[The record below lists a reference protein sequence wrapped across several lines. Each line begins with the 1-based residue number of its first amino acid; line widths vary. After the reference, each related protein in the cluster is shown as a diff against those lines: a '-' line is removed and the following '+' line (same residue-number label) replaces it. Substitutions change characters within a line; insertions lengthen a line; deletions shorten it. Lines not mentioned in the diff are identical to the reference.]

1 MQLFFHSSVAN
12 CRWTESE
19 WEFSISDS
27 GFQCTITR
35 DSNRKMPS
43 ALNLGFYR
51 QRHIWEVSWSH
62 RRANVLKKMKFGKN
76 VIYYVNLLAN
86 IQQTH
91 GKHLRN
97 HKSWLELLFVTIDK
111 LFLPSPLQ
119 WSLFADF
126 KLTQTNNRLVS
137 VTRVLLTSSDQL
149 DDFSLNWALKF
160 GRDLNSTLYSAQMF
174 GNISFSP
181 RNVVCRFKA
190 DSDK

>member
-1 MQLFFHSSVAN
+1 MTYCPWQLMVSLVGFLMSGHLKLANLFLIQLFHHSSAAN

-137 VTRVLLTSSDQL
+137 VTRVLLTGVWIMSWSKL
-149 DDFSLNWALKF
+149 
-160 GRDLNSTLYSAQMF
+160 
-174 GNISFSP
+174 
-181 RNVVCRFKA
+181 
-190 DSDK
+190 